1 MEAAARVVSRAALL
15 ALALVAGL
23 ATAPGA
29 AFPDGPSG
37 PAALA
42 PWEAEVEHETET
54 QTQEIE
60 DARQRKSLANV
71 VARYQNRLTR
81 DPSALNH
88 YLYGRALYYAE
99 DPVGARRQMSAALA
113 AEPRFWYAHLK
124 LAVLFQELANPAERD
139 AHLAAVLAVKP
150 GHAEALKLSANAAL
164 DAKDWEKGI
173 RILEALLTRY
183 PADLEV
189 RQNLA
194 MAHYQRKDWEAA
206 ARELRILRGRA
217 PANARFAMLLA
228 AALLQKGD
236 PEGGVKEAE
245 DAARLESGNARPLKL
260 LLEIHASRGD
270 WARLQA
276 TYERLLPL
284 LSGAE
289 LKAASEALERLR
301 AGPPAPG
308 PAETAPKPP
317 TIDQLVAACQ
327 ADEPAVRREAL
338 RHFHRGILEGAVR
351 EVPPSIRRRVTE
363 DVEPDAQCRSWVV
376 QIEARLMSRGLVNLS
391 FALSDRDRNVRMLAV
406 EAMGDI
412 GHPAGLAYLLPRI
425 LQVDDP
431 VEVGA
436 IRNALARLTG
446 RADARDRPP
455 PSTAEE
461 VEAIREEWRRWR
473 LSDESVPAKV
483 EAVKGLVAIG
493 DPIRERYLAWFAL
506 DNSYETFRE
515 AYLALRDSVAEA
527 PSNPLERKTFP
538 RFPRVPDAELTR
550 PGMRA
555 VQDRVLAWWNDW
567 LAERAAWLAE
577 RSPADAPPAMSGN

>member
-1 MEAAARVVSRAALL
+1 M
-15 ALALVAGL
+15 
-23 ATAPGA
+23 
-29 AFPDGPSG
+29 
-37 PAALA
+37 
-42 PWEAEVEHETET
+42 
-54 QTQEIE
+54 
-60 DARQRKSLANV
+60 
-71 VARYQNRLTR
+71 
-81 DPSALNH
+81 
-88 YLYGRALYYAE
+88 
-99 DPVGARRQMSAALA
+99 
-113 AEPRFWYAHLK
+113 
-124 LAVLFQELANPAERD
+124 
-139 AHLAAVLAVKP
+139 
-150 GHAEALKLSANAAL
+150 
-164 DAKDWEKGI
+164 
-173 RILEALLTRY
+173 
-183 PADLEV
+183 
-189 RQNLA
+189 
-194 MAHYQRKDWEAA
+194 
-206 ARELRILRGRA
+206 
-217 PANARFAMLLA
+217 
-228 AALLQKGD
+228 
-236 PEGGVKEAE
+236 
-245 DAARLESGNARPLKL
+245 
-260 LLEIHASRGD
+260 
-270 WARLQA
+270 
-276 TYERLLPL
+276 
-284 LSGAE
+284 
-289 LKAASEALERLR
+289 
-301 AGPPAPG
+301 
-308 PAETAPKPP
+308 
-317 TIDQLVAACQ
+317 
-327 ADEPAVRREAL
+327 
-338 RHFHRGILEGAVR
+338 
-351 EVPPSIRRRVTE
+351 TE

-555 VQDRVLAWWNDW
+555 AQDRVLAWWNDW